1 MQYLILY
8 YRFIVTQMVDDVM
21 NIQDELL
28 GAHNL
33 STSMSG
39 PPPKPLGQPHVLPF
53 DLNTSPIPATSPQSE
68 SPRTLQVYHQ
78 DTV

>member
-1 MQYLILY
+1 
-8 YRFIVTQMVDDVM
+8 MVDDVM

-68 SPRTLQVYHQ
+68 SPRKLQQEYIGCKY
-78 DTV
+78 TIRILCSGKF